1 MEEREK
7 MRAETDWEELS
18 QEALKDRR
26 KGKRV
31 PLAFP
36 IEVSGFD
43 STGRL
48 FAEYTTTSNISE
60 SGCRFQVQTQL
71 ERGDIVAIKLLS
83 RRNDLA
89 PASKPLLF
97 QIAWVTQEAEG
108 WTAGALQLES
118 ENLWHMAFPSSNL
131 PKPSSK

>member
-1 MEEREK
+1 MEESEK

-43 STGRL
+43 PTGRL
-48 FAEYTTTSNISE
+48 FAECTTTSNISE
-60 SGCRFQVQTQL
+60 SGCRFQVKTQL
-71 ERGDIVAIKLLS
+71 ERGDVVAIKLLS

-97 QIAWVTQEAEG
+97 QIVWVAREAEG

>member
-1 MEEREK
+1 
-7 MRAETDWEELS
+7 MRTETDWEELS
-18 QEALKDRR
+18 QEAQKDRR

-48 FAEYTTTSNISE
+48 FAECTATSNISE
-60 SGCRFQVQTQL
+60 SGCRFQVKTQL
-71 ERGDIVAIKLLS
+71 ERGDVVAIKLLS

-97 QIAWVTQEAEG
+97 QIVLVAREAEG

-131 PKPSSK
+131 PKPSPK